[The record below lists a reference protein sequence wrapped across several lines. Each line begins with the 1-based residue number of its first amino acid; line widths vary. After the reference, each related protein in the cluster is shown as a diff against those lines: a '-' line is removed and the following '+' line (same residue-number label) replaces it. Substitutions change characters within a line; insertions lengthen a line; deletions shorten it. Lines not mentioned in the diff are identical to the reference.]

1 MYHFSAT
8 VTPTLMG
15 AVISY
20 RFWSTV
26 PGRREKTEDEGYR
39 DLDDETFDGDAYA
52 AAVGFLAEVS
62 AHLSGIL
69 PRVESGVLSNER
81 ID

>member
-8 VTPTLMG
+8 VIPTLMG
-15 AVISY
+15 ASISY
-20 RFWSTV
+20 RFWSAV
-26 PGRREKTEDEGYR
+26 PGRREKEYDQGHR
-39 DLDDETFDGDAYA
+39 DLDDQAFEGDAYA
-52 AAVGFLAEVS
+52 AGVEFLTAVS

-69 PRVESGVLSNER
+69 PRVDASVSGNEG